1 MQALVVAAA
10 DHQTAGELVHDD
22 DLAVLHHIVDV
33 LLHDT
38 VGLDGLVDVVG
49 QGHVLGGGQ
58 VLDVEVGL
66 GLLDA
71 AGRQGAGL
79 VLFVHNVIAVGLLV
93 GGDFIFQL
101 HHHALAQ
108 SAGKAV
114 HLGVQ
119 AGGVLALAGDD
130 QRGTGLVDQDGVH
143 LIDDGKG
150 VAALHHV
157 GLVGHHVVAQVVK
170 AELVVGAVGDVG
182 GIGGTAGVAVHAL
195 CDQAHAQAQPTVQL
209 AHPLTVALGQVVV
222 HGHHM
227 HALAGQGV
235 EVGGQGGHQ
244 RFAFAGLHLGD
255 VAAVQGNAA
264 GDLHREMLH
273 AQHTPGGFA
282 AHGKGVGQDV
292 VQRFAVGQL
301 LLESRG
307 LGLQLCVR
315 KGRILGLQ
323 CQHLLD
329 NGIDLFQLP
338 VGEAAKEFFNK
349 GHSLHLIQ

>member
-1 MQALVVAAA
+1 
-10 DHQTAGELVHDD
+10 
-22 DLAVLHHIVDV
+22 
-33 LLHDT
+33 
-38 VGLDGLVDVVG
+38 
-49 QGHVLGGGQ
+49 
-58 VLDVEVGL
+58 
-66 GLLDA
+66 
-71 AGRQGAGL
+71 
-79 VLFVHNVIAVGLLV
+79 
-93 GGDFIFQL
+93 
-101 HHHALAQ
+101 
-108 SAGKAV
+108 
-114 HLGVQ
+114 
-119 AGGVLALAGDD
+119 
-130 QRGTGLVDQDGVH
+130 
-143 LIDDGKG
+143 
-150 VAALHHV
+150 
-157 GLVGHHVVAQVVK
+157 
-170 AELVVGAVGDVG
+170 
-182 GIGGTAGVAVHAL
+182 
-195 CDQAHAQAQPTVQL
+195 
-209 AHPLTVALGQVVV
+209 
-222 HGHHM
+222 M

-244 RFAFAGLHLGD
+244 CFAFAGLHLGD